1 MAKETQK
8 KEILVLLDSHA
19 IIHRAYHALPQTFTA
34 PDGSPTN
41 ALYGLSAFL
50 IRVLKE
56 LKPDYIAA
64 AYDLPEPTFRH
75 IAYKE
80 YKSHRKETA
89 DDLGIQ
95 INKSKEILSAFKIP
109 VFEFPGFEADDI
121 LGTIVEKLK
130 AEKKLKV
137 IIASGDND
145 TLQLVRGN
153 DVVVY
158 TLKKGINETTVY
170 NEENVKKRFGFAPKL
185 IPDYKG
191 LCGDASDNIIGVKGI
206 GEKTAVELIQKFNSI
221 SGIYKAL
228 QKNEDEF
235 EKQGFKK
242 RAVSLLK
249 EQKEEALFSRE
260 LAEIRRDA
268 PIEFSLDFLRVNGRP
283 KKEEIMKIFEDFG
296 FRSLIP
302 RLNEIEYF
310 FKPPLNLT
318 HEGSLELSA
327 PSFGEFKET
336 AENHDEIFWIY
347 EPALVADKN
356 NKGEEPKI
364 FAILSGGKI
373 FEIKK
378 EDALSGREFLNKLFR
393 EKKNFGFKTKEAR
406 HFFADLE
413 ITADFSFDLG
423 IGMWIL
429 NSRFSNPG
437 MAQIFSEC
445 GEDFGFG
452 AERFKSYSRVFEIKN
467 KILSRLESEDLLSVF
482 QNIEIPLVKTLA
494 KMERLGILIDLKGLK
509 KISEACDKELK
520 ILEQKIWEA
529 AGEKF
534 NINSTKEL
542 RRILFEKLAIEVKGI
557 KKTEGGVRSTKF
569 SELVKI
575 KGRHPMIEDLI
586 SYRELAK
593 LKSTYIDT
601 LPNLTKEDGR
611 IHTSFNQ
618 QGTVTGR
625 LSSSE
630 PNLQNIPVKGELGKR
645 IRDCFVSE
653 NGFKLVSFDYSQVE
667 LRAAALI
674 SGDKKM
680 TEAFREGKDIHTAT
694 ASEIFNTPLKSVTS
708 DMRRKAKVIN
718 FGILYGMGANS
729 ISENL
734 KIPKKEAEEYK
745 NEYFKDFEGIAEYI
759 INIIE
764 EARANGFVKTLFGRK
779 RRFDEIYSGN
789 SFAAREAERMAI
801 NMPIQGTSADIIKI
815 AMVKIDEFLEKNKL
829 EEKARML
836 LQIHDELLFEIKDE
850 FLEDAVEIIKNI
862 MEGVTK
868 PYSPEIPFPVEVSIG
883 NSWVK

>member
-1 MAKETQK
+1 MSEKNK

-19 IIHRAYHALPQTFTA
+19 IIHRAYHALPKTFAA

-50 IRVLKE
+50 IRILKE
-56 LKPDYIAA
+56 LTPDYIAA

-75 IAYKE
+75 VAYKE

-109 VFEFPGFEADDI
+109 IFEFPGFEADDI
-121 LGTIVEKLK
+121 LGTITEKL
-130 AEKKLKV
+130 AHEKKLKI

-228 QKNEDEF
+228 QKNEKEF
-235 EKQGFKK
+235 ESLGFKK
-242 RAVSLLK
+242 RVVSLLK

-318 HEGSLELSA
+318 HEGRLELVA
-327 PSFGEFKET
+327 PSFYDFKEM
-336 AENHDEIFWIY
+336 AENQDEIFWIY
-347 EPALVADKN
+347 EPSLAADKN
-356 NKGEEPKI
+356 NKNEEPKI
-364 FAILSGGKI
+364 FAVLSGGQI

-378 EDALSGREFLNKLFR
+378 EDALNGREFLNKLFK

-429 NSRFSNPG
+429 NSRFSNPS

-452 AERFKSYSRVFEIKN
+452 AERLNSYSRVFEIKN

-482 QNIEIPLVKTLA
+482 QNIEMPLVKTLA
-494 KMERLGILIDLKGLK
+494 KMERYGILIDLKGLK
-509 KISEACDKELK
+509 KISEVCDKELK

-575 KGRHPMIEDLI
+575 KDRHPMIESLI

-611 IHTSFNQ
+611 IHTNFNQ

-645 IRDCFVSE
+645 IRECFVAD

-680 TEAFREGKDIHTAT
+680 TEAFREGKDIHTIT

-734 KIPKKEAEEYK
+734 KITKKEAEEYK
-745 NEYFKDFEGIAEYI
+745 NEYFKDFQGISEYI
-759 INIIE
+759 TNIIE

-850 FLEDAVEIIKNI
+850 FLDDAVEIIKNV
-862 MEGVTK
+862 MESITK
-868 PYSPEIPFPVEVSIG
+868 PYSPEIPFPVEVKIG
-883 NSWVK
+883 KSWVK